1 MVGEDGV
8 SIRVLEER
16 ARQLG
21 KAGEWGQLALGVNTR
36 ILEID
41 PDNLAALTRRARC
54 NLACDDYPAA
64 KADYERAL
72 ALGPRSRV
80 QQEDLAR
87 GLAEVEAGW
96 EEAVRR
102 RAKRE
107 EKRERRERLFR
118 EIEGIEGFEEAR
130 ALGILY
136 AGGIKGGTSYSAGQ
150 GAVGIDRELAVA
162 AFRRA
167 YSIDPRRRTKAGGER
182 LDPGLFEVPTRLG
195 GVYRAMGEPDEAA
208 KVYEWVLSHHDSRFA
223 RVGLAAVREDQGHHE
238 EALEHYEMVLAS
250 HLGDSYALK
259 GMARVLAS
267 LGREEEAIAAFERAA
282 YLADDAADAARA
294 RAGLA
299 RLKGALEREGR
310 TEQARGAA
318 EALARMGAR

>member
-1 MVGEDGV
+1 M
-8 SIRVLEER
+8 
-16 ARQLG
+16 
-21 KAGEWGQLALGVNTR
+21 
-36 ILEID
+36 
-41 PDNLAALTRRARC
+41 
-54 NLACDDYPAA
+54 
-64 KADYERAL
+64 
-72 ALGPRSRV
+72 

-136 AGGIKGGTSYSAGQ
+136 AGGTKGGTSYSAGQ

-208 KVYEWVLSHHDSRFA
+208 KVYRWVLSHHDSRCPSGTSGGEGRPGPPRGGA
-223 RVGLAAVREDQGHHE
+223 GALRDGTGEPPGRLLRPQGHG
-238 EALEHYEMVLAS
+238 A
-250 HLGDSYALK
+250 G
-259 GMARVLAS
+259 AREPGARR
-267 LGREEEAIAAFERAA
+267 GREGPSSRGRPISPTTQRTP
-282 YLADDAADAARA
+282 R
-294 RAGLA
+294 GLV
-299 RLKGALEREGR
+299 
-310 TEQARGAA
+310 RGS
-318 EALARMGAR
+318 RD